1 MEYAEFS
8 FVKGIDINRYDK
20 STGEEI
26 AQWLT
31 ALMSTSGGLVVLYS
45 NRGESDK
52 RRDQWLMKLKDHV
65 TTKWITNPIYRSLIQ
80 YKYMKTKEGQIRIYL
95 FVSKSSS
102 IVTFEYN
109 AYGRHAT
116 GIEPMIDK
124 EEVRKLL
131 GDVRQGTTDA
141 VCTSQ
146 LKELLG
152 ARRSFYHN
160 EEIPTEYCESQ
171 TIEFKH
177 YSWDDKDSND
187 VEFVASK
194 IMSNLHRD
202 DELLRN
208 VSAFANTVGGSL
220 ILGVKEGGKNPAVIG
235 FRTTV
240 NQGKEESDLTR
251 DLENCLSHSCVWSG
265 NHDYQPVRG
274 TDWDV
279 FYYNVSHPGCKPRKV
294 IEIRVLRHSG
304 GMFVKPPTCCVA
316 NDNGNPVPL
325 TFQEW
330 RERLCPTK
338 KKDKGNQ
345 HIQTHV
351 RASED
356 SPKELPDSSQP
367 STSKSISNVTTGAG
381 DLPDSQHSET
391 VNVKV
396 QKSFEGEEVEI
407 TIHDLKLQDCCTGKM
422 AKYLADHQGEKVWY
436 PSVVATRMKNS
447 DRIQYESL
455 VKYINKTDWCGIA
468 TVIEI
473 EREPS
478 NQGYGSYT
486 NVCLLCYVL
495 IVPTKAHPKLIY
507 CFGVDALQETQ
518 YNEDHIK
525 YALYHARKLKKKF
538 LGLAVNQPHQSFPFH
553 FEVQAL
559 AIHGTGDITQLWNSE
574 GCNSQGKNNQPVSYP
589 SAEHR
594 ATFAIAC
601 NGLAEELLRTRYRV
615 KDRHGDVLVEHLTE
629 QQARILLDRKE
640 RVLLVNGRSGTGKTV
655 IALHLVQDA
664 RARGYTQKEI
674 LYICS
679 SDGLKAFVSSQ
690 ADCEVW
696 VLKATNSL
704 SKQQTHLLTET
715 VKIIIVDDVHAISL
729 SADWKRNPNDLY
741 CLLFTHSAQYEAEV
755 AIFFDPDQDFQSCL
769 PEKFDTKLRDMAERI
784 ATKSNGRLSTQ
795 DIKLHALKENIRNSR
810 QINRFM
816 QANQTQANVQGS
828 RVCLNERQGDGV
840 IYDFIGNNVEQ
851 NASYLNAK
859 FRGLMQQYE
868 ERSIVVLCDD
878 LMQMTTLETI
888 LRDKFEWNL
897 QNSNTFPAQGIV
909 VSMLEDFGGL
919 EGDVVLFLLPPS
931 FGAEN
936 RGNWKYVNCISSRAK
951 MKLEFL
957 LPWDPDENP
966 IRLQKTKIFLELFQT
981 VSAILSYM
989 NKILDE

>member
-194 IMSNLHRD
+194 IKSNLHRD
-202 DELLRN
+202 NELLRN

-220 ILGVKEGGKNPAVIG
+220 ILGVKEGGKSPVVIG
-235 FRTTV
+235 FQTTD
-240 NQGKEESDLTR
+240 NQKQEEMALTSYLEKSLSDR
-251 DLENCLSHSCVWSG
+251 CIWSG
-265 NHDYQPVRG
+265 HHDNQPVCG
-274 TDWDV
+274 TDWNV
-279 FYYNVSHPGCKPRKV
+279 FYHNVSHPGRKLRKV

-304 GMFVKPPTCCVA
+304 GMFVKPPTCYVV
-316 NDNGNPVPL
+316 NDNGDPVPL

-338 KKDKGNQ
+338 KEDKGNQ

-351 RASED
+351 RSSED

-468 TVIEI
+468 TIIEI

-478 NQGYGSYT
+478 NQGYGSDT

-495 IVPTKAHPKLIY
+495 IVSTKAHPKLIY
-507 CFGVDALQETQ
+507 CFGVDSLEETHDH
-518 YNEDHIK
+518 EDYIR
-525 YALYHARKLKKKF
+525 YALHHARKLKKKF
-538 LGLAVNQPHQSFPFH
+538 LGLAVNKEHQSVLFH

-559 AIHGTGDITQLWNSE
+559 IIPMTGYITQLWDSE
-574 GCNSQGKNNQPVSYP
+574 GRNSQGGNNQPVSYP
-589 SAEHR
+589 YVEHR
-594 ATFAIAC
+594 KIFTIAC
-601 NGLAEELLRTRYRV
+601 NGLAEELLKTRYAV
-615 KDRHGDVLVEHLTE
+615 KDRHGDALIEHLTE
-629 QQARILLDRKE
+629 EQARILLDRKE
-640 RVLLVNGRSGTGKTV
+640 RVLVVNGRSGTGKTV

-664 RARGYTQKEI
+664 RTRGYTKKEV

-679 SDGLKAFVSSQ
+679 SDGLKAFVTSQ

-696 VLKATNSL
+696 VLNATNSL
-704 SKQQTHLLTET
+704 SKQQRDLLMET
-715 VKIIIVDDVHAISL
+715 IKIIIVDDVHAISP
-729 SADWKRNPNDLY
+729 SADWEENPNDLY
-741 CLLFTHSAQYEAEV
+741 CLLFTRSAQHEAVEV

-769 PEKFDTKLRDMAERI
+769 PEKFDTKLRNMAESMR
-784 ATKSNGRLSTQ
+784 GLSTQ
-795 DIKLHALKENIRNSR
+795 DIKLHTLKENIRNSR

-816 QANQTQANVQGS
+816 QANQTQAKVEGS
-828 RVCLNERQGDGV
+828 RVCLNEREGDGI
-840 IYDFIGNNVEQ
+840 IYDFIGNNVEE
-851 NASYLNAK
+851 NASYLDGK
-859 FRGLMQQYE
+859 FRGLVQQYE

-878 LMQMTTLETI
+878 TTQMITLETI
-888 LRDKFEWNL
+888 LRDRFKWKL
-897 QNSNTFPAQGIV
+897 QNSQTFPAQGIV

-936 RGNWKYVNCISSRAK
+936 KGNWKYVNCISSRAK

-957 LPWDPDENP
+957 LPWDPDEDP
-966 IRLQKTKIFLELFQT
+966 IRLQKTQVFLELFQT
-981 VSAILSYM
+981 VSIILS
-989 NKILDE
+989 